1 MSQTATWAVP
11 SAPSGLAMRNTVNT
25 MVDVLRSSSSG
36 ASAPSPTVAGMFWF
50 DESVSPAVLRIRNSS
65 NTAWIRIIDTA
76 DATASRTALG
86 IGTMAVVTRG
96 ATQSIPNVTDTAIA
110 WDTVQIN
117 DGTIYSGGSPTRL
130 TVPAGATRV
139 RVTFSAFWGGS
150 NTGTRNLKI
159 RVNNTSD
166 IVYDIRASQ
175 NETGA
180 VVSRVYLVTAGNYFE
195 AFVSH
200 NAGAALT
207 IGGNNAT
214 AFSMEVLH

>member
-1 MSQTATWAVP
+1 
-11 SAPSGLAMRNTVNT
+11 
-25 MVDVLRSSSSG
+25 
-36 ASAPSPTVAGMFWF
+36 MFWF

-76 DATASRTALG
+76 DAAASRTALG

-96 ATQSIPNVTDTAIA
+96 ATQSIPDVTDTAIA

-117 DGTIYSGGSPTRL
+117 DGTIYSAGSPTRL

-139 RVTFSAFWGGS
+139 RVTFSAFWGS
-150 NTGTRNLKI
+150 NNTGTRNLKI

-200 NAGAALT
+200 NAGSALT